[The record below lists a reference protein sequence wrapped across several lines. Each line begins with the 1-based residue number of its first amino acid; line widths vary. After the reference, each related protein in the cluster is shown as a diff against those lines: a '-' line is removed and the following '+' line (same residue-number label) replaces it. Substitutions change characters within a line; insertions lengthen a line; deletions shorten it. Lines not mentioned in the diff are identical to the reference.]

1 MGKREEDEA
10 AGGGLDDLFGADNF
24 REYDDS
30 INPFVAPPPT
40 APVRVVTPDHPLP
53 AEEPAPIHD
62 RFSATVAMPVVEEEC
77 SPIHDRF
84 SPTVAMPVVVEERGP
99 VHDRF
104 SPTVAMPVSQ
114 VSASGPSSG
123 ETVAMP
129 VTARTDAAGATDA
142 SPTTSDSSAAPRPG
156 GSLWTRLGTRARVLV
171 GVGSGAA
178 LALLLVGLYALGTT
192 LGGGP
197 DAATADGAGAE
208 ASVTA
213 LEPGVHPW
221 AALQGGECLE
231 PLESV
236 WAEEFTVVECDA
248 PHAGQF
254 LYRGEVGPEVT
265 VYLDAEG
272 WQGLTTTLC
281 DAGELLDLD
290 AASAI
295 TDLQWQLTYAG
306 DATEWAN
313 GDRSYG
319 CFVSRTSGEPLT
331 GSLLS
336 G

>member
-10 AGGGLDDLFGADNF
+10 AGGGLDDLFGAEKF

-40 APVRVVTPDHPLP
+40 APVRVVTPDLPLP
-53 AEEPAPIHD
+53 AEEPAPVHH
-62 RFSATVAMPVVEEEC
+62 RLSPTVAMPVVEEERG
-77 SPIHDRF
+77 PIHDRF
-84 SPTVAMPVVVEERGP
+84 SPTVAMPTVGEERGP
-99 VHDRF
+99 VHDRL
-104 SPTVAMPVSQ
+104 SATVAMTVVQ
-114 VSASGPSSG
+114 ASGAPSG
-123 ETVAMP
+123 EETVAMP
-129 VTARTDAAGATDA
+129 VTPLTDAAPATGT
-142 SPTTSDSSAAPRPG
+142 SPTAAGSAVAPQPS
-156 GSLWTRLGTRARVLV
+156 GSLWTRLGMRARVLV
-171 GVGSGAA
+171 GVGGGAA
-178 LALLLVGLYALGTT
+178 LTLLLVGLYALGTT

-221 AALQGGECLE
+221 TALQGGECLD
-231 PLESV
+231 PMDSV

-254 LYRGEVGPEVT
+254 LYGGQVGPEVT

-295 TDLQWQLTYAG
+295 TDLEWQLTYAG

-331 GSLLS
+331 GSLLA

>member
-1 MGKREEDEA
+1 MGKREEDDA

-62 RFSATVAMPVVEEEC
+62 RFSATVAMPVVEEER

-84 SPTVAMPVVVEERGP
+84 SPTVAMPVVGEERGP
-99 VHDRF
+99 VHDRL
-104 SPTVAMPVSQ
+104 SPTVAMPVVQ
-114 VSASGPSSG
+114 ASGAPSG
-123 ETVAMP
+123 DETVAMP
-129 VTARTDAAGATDA
+129 VTPRADAAPATGV
-142 SPTTSDSSAAPRPG
+142 SPTAAAPEPG
-156 GSLWTRLGTRARVLV
+156 GSLWMRLGTRARVLV
-171 GVGSGAA
+171 GVGGGAA
-178 LALLLVGLYALGTT
+178 LALFIVGLYALGTA
-192 LGGGP
+192 LAGGP

-221 AALQGGECLE
+221 AALQGGECLD

-254 LYRGEVGPEVT
+254 LHRGEVGPEVT

-331 GSLLS
+331 GSLLAR
-336 G
+336 

>member
-1 MGKREEDEA
+1 MGKREEDDA
-10 AGGGLDDLFGADNF
+10 AGGGLDDLFGAEKF

-53 AEEPAPIHD
+53 AEERGPIHD
-62 RFSATVAMPVVEEEC
+62 RFSETVAMP
-77 SPIHDRF
+77 
-84 SPTVAMPVVVEERGP
+84 TVGEERGP
-99 VHDRF
+99 VHDRL
-104 SPTVAMPVSQ
+104 SPTVAIPFVQ
-114 VSASGPSSG
+114 AGGAPSG
-123 ETVAMP
+123 EETLAMP
-129 VTARTDAAGATDA
+129 VAARADAAPTTGA
-142 SPTTSDSSAAPRPG
+142 SPTAGGSAAAARAT
-156 GSLWTRLGTRARVLV
+156 GSLWARLGTRARVLV
-171 GVGSGAA
+171 GVGGGAA
-178 LALLLVGLYALGTT
+178 LALLLVGLYALGTA

-197 DAATADGAGAE
+197 DAATAEGAGDE

-331 GSLLS
+331 GSLLA